1 MESQGLAELR
11 LIFFGKKHPRGAKNG
26 SRNPLNP
33 NEVAPVEDLLLP
45 RPDGGAARP
54 LFSRSGRG
62 QDQRGDRL
70 GVARLA
76 RSEPRPGTR
85 DVLSPSRPLDLD
97 PAARRP
103 RARRTGVRGHGRRL
117 RCQQPA
123 GQSQRSAALLS
134 PLAVAQ
140 APLFSAARLDPAR
153 ARLRRRLRDLL
164 LPSGDER
171 RRDPFGR
178 LRQDRPAGG
187 GAGLARRGRCLR
199 GLPAHAN
206 RASHGSLLAMSA
218 GVTRSGGSARI
229 VLPAAVLALLVAAV
243 VFAVF
248 RRTQTERL
256 MELVWRRLPERF
268 QPRAREFALTF
279 VDGFASLK
287 SPGLLLSIVAGSLAM
302 WFVINVQIYFVLKAF
317 ALPLPLSAAYVVTAA
332 AVLGL
337 AVPTPGGLGSYQVAV
352 QIALTDVFSV
362 TPTTATSVALV
373 AWATSFVFIT
383 LLGLGFFLFSF
394 RTVHLRD
401 VPGPKQSS

>member
-1 MESQGLAELR
+1 MKSHR
-11 LIFFGKKHPRGAKNG
+11 LKIIF
-26 SRNPLNP
+26 SL
-33 NEVAPVEDLLLP
+33 
-45 RPDGGAARP
+45 
-54 LFSRSGRG
+54 
-62 QDQRGDRL
+62 
-70 GVARLA
+70 
-76 RSEPRPGTR
+76 
-85 DVLSPSRPLDLD
+85 VL
-97 PAARRP
+97 
-103 RARRTGVRGHGRRL
+103 T
-117 RCQQPA
+117 
-123 GQSQRSAALLS
+123 AALLYFFFKGVDAGQTRLALERSSPGWLGASLALGLLTFFFRAVRWVWILRPVARVRIGPAFSATAAGFAANKLPGKVGEVLRPYLLSRSEGLPFS
-134 PLAVAQ
+134 PLLA
-140 APLFSAARLDPAR
+140 SI
-153 ARLRRRLRDLL
+153 LL
-164 LPSGDER
+164 ER
-171 RRDPFGR
+171 VFD
-178 LRQDRPAGG
+178 
-187 GAGLARRGRCLR
+187 GA
-199 GLPAHAN
+199 
-206 RASHGSLLAMSA
+206 SVIFFFLLAMSA

-243 VFAVF
+243 VFSVV

-256 MELVWRRLPERF
+256 MELVWRRLPQRA

-362 TPTTATSVALV
+362 TRTTATSVALV

-383 LLGLGFFLFSF
+383 LIGLGFFLFSF

-401 VPGPKQSS
+401 VPE